1 MKVTEQKVLR
11 FIKENNLIVESDRI
25 LIAISGGPDSVFLLH
40 FLNKF
45 RRKYKIDIAAVHI
58 NHLLRGKDSQRDEL
72 FCKAICDELSIPFFF
87 HRVNVKKYAE
97 LNKFSLEVAGRKIRY
112 QYFEKLLNR
121 IDYTKVVT
129 AHNSDDNLETVLLNL
144 VKGTGIK
151 GVAGIPVK
159 RDKIIRP
166 VLCLSKQEILDYLE
180 ENKFEY
186 RVDLSNYSDEFERN
200 YLRNNVIPLVQKN
213 LNPSVKES
221 VLNSSLNLQ
230 RFNLFIDEQLKKLKS
245 IVKVEKDSQISF
257 SLNDVIKIDEFLFA
271 QLIKE
276 VVDENFNSK
285 TEFEDI
291 KKVISLTKRQA
302 GKTEELSNSLLAV
315 REREVIIVRKNNN
328 VTESISI
335 TLKVGDKVQV
345 LNNKFS
351 IEDIAKSKIT
361 IGKNK
366 NIEFIA
372 ADKIKNDFIIRN
384 WKAGDKFYPI
394 GLRGTKKVSDY
405 LTDAKIDLLERNK
418 QLVLTNNG
426 KIVWLI
432 GKRLDDRYKITS
444 QTKKVLKLCLN

>member
-276 VVDENFNSK
+276 IVDENFNSK

>member
-87 HRVNVKKYAE
+87 HRVNVKKYAR

-291 KKVISLTKRQA
+291 KKVISLIKRQA

-351 IEDIAKSKIT
+351 IKDIAKSKIT